1 MGFLYQWLWVRV
13 LHGVPMG
20 LKLKWYKRPA
30 HNGEIISSNLIR
42 PTKIQEIHM
51 LQFLL
56 CLFGLHGAT
65 EIDYTVDDEEIK
77 VCRDCLKEVK

>member
-1 MGFLYQWLWVRV
+1 MAERIMHRTSIPTYVG
-13 LHGVPMG
+13 
-20 LKLKWYKRPA
+20 
-30 HNGEIISSNLIR
+30 SN
-42 PTKIQEIHM
+42 PTGRANIQEIHM
-51 LQFLL
+51 LRFLL

>member
-1 MGFLYQWLWVRV
+1 MGFLYQWLWVRI
-13 LHGVPMG
+13 LHGVPDS
-20 LKLKWYKRPA
+20 K
-30 HNGEIISSNLIR
+30 EI
-42 PTKIQEIHM
+42 QM

-77 VCRDCLKEVK
+77 VCRDCMKEV